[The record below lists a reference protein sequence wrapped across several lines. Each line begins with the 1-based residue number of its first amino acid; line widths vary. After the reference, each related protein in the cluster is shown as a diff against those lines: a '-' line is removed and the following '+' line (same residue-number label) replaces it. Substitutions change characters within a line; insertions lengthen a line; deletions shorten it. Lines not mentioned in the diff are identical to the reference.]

1 MRMITQKQEK
11 TFLTYLEQNMKVELV
26 FKKSNV
32 FYVRYIGTNEYGGAA
47 AYIAGAK
54 HVAKIAPEEVQV
66 LAEYPTKPGKRKYAF
81 HGDRQVAKMLSTIYG
96 GFVLLDVF
104 WMLDNIKDT
113 GNNPFGYNSKVS
125 SIFEIDG
132 ERIVE
137 QINNMQ
143 LNCYVV
149 TLQQLQKVQ

>member
-1 MRMITQKQEK
+1 MRMITQEQEK

-47 AYIAGAK
+47 TYIVGAK
-54 HVAKIAPEEVQV
+54 HVAKIAPEEIQV
-66 LAEYPTKPGKRKYAF
+66 LVEYPTKLGKRKYAF
-81 HGDRQVAKMLSTIYG
+81 HGDRQVAKMLSAIYG
-96 GFVLLDVF
+96 GFVLLDKF
-104 WMLDNIKDT
+104 WMLDNIKNT
-113 GNNPFGYNSKVS
+113 GNNPFGYNSKMNG
-125 SIFEIDG
+125 IFEIDG

-143 LNCYVV
+143 SNCYVV
-149 TLQQLQKVQ
+149 TVQQLQKVQ